1 MELWKNH
8 HAYIL
13 RRFVVIEVM
22 EAIVAMI
29 TPDNFRSS
37 RSALVLSGLAYKDGH
52 VIRLTFLSGK
62 VP

>member
-1 MELWKNH
+1 
-8 HAYIL
+8 
-13 RRFVVIEVM
+13 VVIEVM